1 MSQELKQQLGDAIA
15 ASDHAIAVVDALVEQ
30 YVRTV
35 LSCPEGE
42 IVIETPRNGRRFLV
56 DKISRPD
63 YAGSIYLSGPLV
75 KRDGSLGLPNIGTY
89 LDSPWFECCLSNRLP
104 R

>member
-1 MSQELKQQLGDAIA
+1 MVQDLKQQLIEAIGVA
-15 ASDHAIAVVDALVEQ
+15 HHANEVVESLVEQ
-30 YVRTV
+30 YVRSV
-35 LSCPEGE
+35 LNCPEGE

-63 YAGSIYLSGPLV
+63 TAGSIYLSGPLV
-75 KRDGSLGLPNIGTY
+75 KKDGSLGLPNIGTY